1 MSQLVKAITAVD
13 TGERKYIPKGLSP
26 LFVDVFSGKSESSTT
41 YVEDIAKVYK
51 IGVTLGCSATVSEST
66 LIREGS
72 TPLEEAVNRCKKQI
86 IEAVFGEFRQDF
98 RLIEKAIYDHNTE
111 EAGRHLYNMEQK
123 MYSAE

>member
-1 MSQLVKAITAVD
+1 MSQLVKAIIAVD
-13 TGERKYIPKGLSP
+13 TGERKHIPKGLSP
-26 LFVDVFSGKSESSTT
+26 LFVDVFSGKSEWSTT
-41 YVEDIAKVYK
+41 YDEDIAKVYK

-98 RLIEKAIYDHNTE
+98 RRIEKAIYDHNAG
-111 EAGRHLYNMEQK
+111 EAGRLLYEMEGK
-123 MYSAE
+123 MYGTD